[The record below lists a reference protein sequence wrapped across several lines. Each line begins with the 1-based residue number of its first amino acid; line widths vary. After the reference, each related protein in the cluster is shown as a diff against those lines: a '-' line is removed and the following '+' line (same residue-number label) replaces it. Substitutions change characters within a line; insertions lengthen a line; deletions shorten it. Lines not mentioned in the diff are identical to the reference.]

1 MNMTLVEI
9 ATAPWEAMLF
19 ATLLMAAPVF
29 AQPGARRWWS
39 LIALIAVQSVAFFSD
54 SDAMAYLAVALSA
67 CLHAASA
74 WKPSRVGAIMLML
87 SAAITGAAALS
98 LQLGHLTMALAL
110 SCLAIAM
117 RAGVMPL
124 HVGVASLCDRA
135 PTVQTQQLASVIA
148 LVFVHLRFVDH
159 HEAAIVIAP
168 WLVRFG
174 ATAAVIAALI
184 TLVQKDLRG
193 FYRGT
198 TTMHGGMVL
207 AAIGTA
213 SIGNFAA
220 ALLVTVTMGLAL
232 GGMGVMTHA
241 LESRVGPVS
250 FAGPGGR
257 VVAFPV
263 LAAAFALF
271 GGAGVGLPGMAGFV
285 ADDLLLHTLWME
297 SPSSTVAMILA
308 SAFLAVATLVGYSKT
323 FLGRGMPSM
332 APDLLTR
339 ERVVAAALL
348 LLLLV
353 LGFMPG
359 VLLGPADAFLSGT
372 PPA

>member
-1 MNMTLVEI
+1 MNTVADSI
-9 ATAPWEAMLF
+9 SAPWEAMLF
-19 ATLLMAAPVF
+19 ATILIAAPVF
-29 AQPGARRWWS
+29 AQRGTRHWLS
-39 LIALIAVQSVAFFSD
+39 LLLLIAAQAVAFFTEHGFI
-54 SDAMAYLAVALSA
+54 AYLSVTVTAL
-67 CLHAASA
+67 LHAASA
-74 WKPSRVGAIMLML
+74 WPLSRTGSIMLML
-87 SAAITGAAALS
+87 SGAISAGAALS
-98 LQLGHLTMALAL
+98 LQLGQLTAALLL
-110 SCLAIAM
+110 SGLAIAM

-135 PTVQTQQLASVIA
+135 PAVQTQQLASMIA

-174 ATAAVIAALI
+174 ATAAIVAALI

-263 LAAAFALF
+263 LAASFALF

-308 SAFLAVATLVGYSKT
+308 SAFLAVATLMGYSKT

-339 ERVVAAALL
+339 ERVVAATLL
-348 LLLLV
+348 VLLLV

-359 VLLGPADAFLSGT
+359 VLLGPADAFLSGA

>member
-1 MNMTLVEI
+1 MSDVVT
-9 ATAPWEAMLF
+9 TFSAPWEALLF
-19 ATLLMAAPVF
+19 CMVLLAAPVI
-29 AQPGARRWWS
+29 AQPGRRQAIP
-39 LIALIAVQSVAFFSD
+39 LLAMILTQGIAFFSGHG
-54 SDAMAYLAVALSA
+54 AIAYGAVAGSA
-67 CLHAASA
+67 LIHAASA
-74 WKPSRVGAIMLML
+74 WPLARTGALML
-87 SAAITGAAALS
+87 LTTAGLAAAAAVS
-98 LQLGHLTMALAL
+98 IHLGHLTVALVL
-110 SCLAIAM
+110 SGLAIAM
-117 RAGVMPL
+117 RTGVMPL

-135 PTVQTQQLASVIA
+135 PSVQTQQLASAIA

-159 HEAAIVIAP
+159 HEAAIILAP
-168 WLVRFG
+168 WFIRGG
-174 ATAAVIAALI
+174 AVAAIVAALI

-213 SIGNFAA
+213 SYGSFAA
-220 ALLVTVTMGLAL
+220 ALLVMVTMGLAL
-232 GGMGVMTHA
+232 GGIGLMTSA

-250 FAGPGGR
+250 FSGPGGR

-297 SPSSTVAMILA
+297 SPISTVAIILA
-308 SAFLAVATLVGYSKT
+308 SAFLAVATLTGYSKT

-339 ERVVAAALL
+339 ERLVAATLL
-348 LLLLV
+348 ALLLV

-359 VLLGPADAFLSGT
+359 VLLTPADAFLSVT